1 MSVRYRQRRRDPTL
15 TARPR
20 ASTRLLRVVSSHRK
34 DEHGNAALVTVLA
47 MAITLVVFMVAIN
60 LIVDEYGKGAIR
72 TAVDEAAQAGSLQ
85 GAPGGPIAACQAKAS
100 QVMSGL
106 LNGPFGRDI
115 AITCGINANGQL
127 VATAN
132 GTLPAWLRLVP
143 TDAVH
148 VIGSAHIET
157 NP

>member
-1 MSVRYRQRRRDPTL
+1 
-15 TARPR
+15 
-20 ASTRLLRVVSSHRK
+20 
-34 DEHGNAALVTVLA
+34 

-60 LIVDEYGKGAIR
+60 FIVDEYGKGAIR

-106 LNGPFGRDI
+106 LNGPFGRNVT
-115 AITCGINANGQL
+115 ITCGVNADGQV
-127 VATAN
+127 VATAE
-132 GTLPAWLRLVP
+132 GTLPAWLRVIP
-143 TDAVH
+143 TDPIH
-148 VIGSAHIET
+148 VVGSARIET

>member
-1 MSVRYRQRRRDPTL
+1 
-15 TARPR
+15 
-20 ASTRLLRVVSSHRK
+20 
-34 DEHGNAALVTVLA
+34 

-85 GAPGGPIAACQAKAS
+85 GAAGGPIAACQAKAS

-106 LNGPFGRDI
+106 LNGPFGHDI
-115 AITCGINANGQL
+115 TITCGINANGQV

-143 TDAVH
+143 TDPIH